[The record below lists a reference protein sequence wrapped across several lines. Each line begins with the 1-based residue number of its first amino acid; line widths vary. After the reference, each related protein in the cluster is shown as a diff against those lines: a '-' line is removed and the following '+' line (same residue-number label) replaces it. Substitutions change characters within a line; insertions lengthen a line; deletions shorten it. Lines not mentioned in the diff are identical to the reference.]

1 MSEAIV
7 EGAACRPNFSGAG
20 RRRRLAIARAAF
32 VITGVAFAAFIVL
45 GAGWPVR
52 LLLALPAML
61 GFVTYLQVTRNT
73 CVAHAGTGTFEH
85 EDFSVT
91 KVDAALAEAS
101 RKVAKTIVRDGVL
114 LGAFVTLSSV
124 ATAFI

>member
-7 EGAACRPNFSGAG
+7 EGAACRPNFSGSG
-20 RRRRLAIARAAF
+20 RRRRLAIARAGF
-32 VITGVAFAAFIVL
+32 VITGVLFAAFIII

-52 LLLALPAML
+52 LLIALPAML
-61 GFVTYLQVTRNT
+61 GFVSYLQVTRNT
-73 CVAHAGTGTFEH
+73 CVAHAGAGTFEH

-114 LGAFVTLSSV
+114 LGAAVTLLSV

>member
-1 MSEAIV
+1 
-7 EGAACRPNFSGAG
+7 
-20 RRRRLAIARAAF
+20 
-32 VITGVAFAAFIVL
+32 VITGVAFAAFIEV

-73 CVAHAGTGTFEH
+73 CVAHARTGTLEH

-114 LGAFVTLSSV
+114 LGAFVTLFSV

>member
-20 RRRRLAIARAAF
+20 RRRRLNVARVAF
-32 VITGVAFAAFIVL
+32 VLTAALFAAFIVI
-45 GAGWPVR
+45 GAGWQLR

-61 GFVTYLQVTRNT
+61 GFTSYLQVTRNT
-73 CVAHAGTGTFEH
+73 CVAHAGAGTFEH
-85 EDFSVT
+85 EDFSTT

-114 LGAFVTLSSV
+114 LGAAVTLLSV
-124 ATAFI
+124 GTAFF